1 MYACLQM
8 LRYLFDVPVD
18 NLSQALKAQYV
29 SDGSRNRSCDRYL
42 LARYRWPSLS
52 ASVVAIRVGYYYI
65 QLRSLAGW
73 RPLGGGDHHTGAHD
87 EHELSSG
94 EGPTGG

>member
-1 MYACLQM
+1 M
-8 LRYLFDVPVD
+8 
-18 NLSQALKAQYV
+18 NLWTIISSFKGAARI
-29 SDGSRNRSCDRYL
+29 DGSRHRACDRYL
-42 LARYRWPSLS
+42 LTRYRWLALS
-52 ASVVAIRVGYYYI
+52 ASVVSNRVGHYHI
-65 QLRSLAGW
+65 QCKVLAGW